1 MYKRYAG
8 NSGEMRRVEEPLPGS
23 LPPLPPLPGS
33 LPPLPGP
40 LPGFRSPPPPPPPG
54 SRPPHSAGPSL
65 PGLLEGLLSG
75 LREGLETEDL
85 ILLLILYLL
94 YRESGEHELL
104 VVMGA
109 MLLLE

>member
-23 LPPLPPLPGS
+23 LPPLP
-33 LPPLPGP
+33 GP
-40 LPGFRSPPPPPPPG
+40 LPGFRSPPPPPPPPLPG
-54 SRPPHSAGPSL
+54 FRSPPPPPAKPGL
-65 PGLLEGLLSG
+65 PGLPESLFSHLLSG

-109 MLLLE
+109 LVLLE

>member
-8 NSGEMRRVEEPLPGS
+8 NSGAMRRVEDAP
-23 LPPLPPLPGS
+23 
-33 LPPLPGP
+33 
-40 LPGFRSPPPPPPPG
+40 PPPPPPPG
-54 SRPPHSAGPSL
+54 PPPPPPPAKPGL
-65 PGLLEGLLSG
+65 PGLPEGLFSHLLSG

-85 ILLLILYLL
+85 LLLLILYLL

>member
-23 LPPLPPLPGS
+23 LPPLP
-33 LPPLPGP
+33 GP
-40 LPGFRSPPPPPPPG
+40 LPGFRSPPPPPAKPG
-54 SRPPHSAGPSL
+54 L
-65 PGLLEGLLSG
+65 PGLPEGLFSHLLSG

-85 ILLLILYLL
+85 LLLLILYLL